1 MGRVWFEVLF
11 QFCKSELDLP
21 QLRTLTFGVGAFHDC
36 LRIVFESGIIMESG
50 NFLDLPMLYSIKF
63 GRNAL
68 SGDMSEII
76 VILVKGQSQTKSS
89 HCRSAHIDSSGL

>member
-36 LRIVFESGIIMESG
+36 LRIVFESGIIMEPG
-50 NFLDLPMLYSIKF
+50 N
-63 GRNAL
+63 
-68 SGDMSEII
+68 
-76 VILVKGQSQTKSS
+76 V
-89 HCRSAHIDSSGL
+89 

>member
-1 MGRVWFEVLF
+1 M
-11 QFCKSELDLP
+11 
-21 QLRTLTFGVGAFHDC
+21 GAFHDC
-36 LRIVFESGIIMESG
+36 LRIVFESGIIMEPG

-76 VILVKGQSQTKSS
+76 VILLKGKLQTKSS